1 MMMTGYALDATWRPL
16 LKDLDLVPADVLRR
30 AGLADDLLQRPGL
43 RLASEDYYRLWEA
56 VAQDDRLF
64 PLKLCRAIRAESF
77 SPPLFAALCSP
88 NLGVALG
95 RIKAYKKLIAP
106 MRLDLIETEDSV
118 TVEMTWLDTPFRPPQ
133 SMIQFE
139 LLFAVTLARMGT
151 REQINPVEVETTALP
166 AQAGPF
172 ENFLGACMKPA
183 ARNAVT
189 FSASDAARPF
199 LTSNESLWDAF
210 EPGLR
215 ERLAD
220 LEEGATTVRRVKA
233 ALLEGLPSGLASI
246 EAVAAKLSLS
256 KRTLQRRIE
265 AEGCS
270 YQQILQETRKSL
282 AWHYLTTTALPS
294 AEISFLLGFSEPNS
308 FNRAFRIW
316 TGLTPEGARHAGR
329 VGTPPQRRSA

>member
-1 MMMTGYALDATWRPL
+1 MEAEVSCG
-16 LKDLDLVPADVLRR
+16 VPGSVENMPELPVGFQGVSIGEDVLYFEWHPF
-30 AGLADDLLQRPGL
+30 GCLLAAEYGGPGALLQIERWAPTSRYHL
-43 RLASEDYYRLWEA
+43 VTTSQKEA
-56 VAQDDRLF
+56 RRTTEQL
-64 PLKLCRAIRAESF
+64 PNG
-77 SPPLFAALCSP
+77 ALP
-88 NLGVALG
+88 
-95 RIKAYKKLIAP
+95 
-106 MRLDLIETEDSV
+106 
-118 TVEMTWLDTPFRPPQ
+118 
-133 SMIQFE
+133 
-139 LLFAVTLARMGT
+139 LARMGT
-151 REQINPVEVETTALP
+151 RELINPVEVETTAPP

-172 ENFLGACMKPA
+172 EDFLGARMKPA

-246 EAVAAKLSLS
+246 EAVATKLSLS

-265 AEGCS
+265 SEGCS
-270 YQQILQETRKSL
+270 YQQILQETREAL

>member
-1 MMMTGYALDATWRPL
+1 MMTTGYALDATWRPL
-16 LKDLDLVPADVLRR
+16 LKDLGLVPADILRR
-30 AGLADDLLQRPGL
+30 AGLADDLLQNPGT

-56 VAQDDRLF
+56 VVQDDRLF
-64 PLKLCRAIRAESF
+64 PLRLCRAVRAESF

-88 NLGVALG
+88 NLGVALS
-95 RIKAYKKLIAP
+95 RIRAYKKLIAP
-106 MRLDLIETEDSV
+106 MRLDLTETDNRL
-118 TVEMTWLDTPFRPPQ
+118 TVEMTWLDAPFHPPQ

-139 LLFAVTLARMGT
+139 LLFGVTLARMGT
-151 REQINPVEVETTALP
+151 REQISPVAVETTALP
-166 AQAGPF
+166 AQVGPF
-172 ENFLGACMKPA
+172 EDFLGAPMKRA

-265 AEGCS
+265 AEGAS
-270 YQQILQETRKSL
+270 YQEILQETREAL
-282 AWHYLTTTALPS
+282 AWHYLRTTKLPA

-308 FNRAFRIW
+308 FNRAFRAW
-316 TGLTPEGARHAGR
+316 SGLTPEGARRADR
-329 VGTPPQRRSA
+329 DGTPPQQRSA